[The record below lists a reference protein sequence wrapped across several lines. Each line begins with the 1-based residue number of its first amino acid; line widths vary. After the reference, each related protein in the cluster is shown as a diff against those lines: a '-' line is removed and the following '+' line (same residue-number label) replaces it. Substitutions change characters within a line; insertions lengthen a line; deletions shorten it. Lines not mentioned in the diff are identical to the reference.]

1 MDELSVYLKPLILT
15 IIFEGIGAYILGL
28 KTKKELLFTVLVN
41 IITNPPLVCFS
52 LFLMYYF
59 GIEKGTI
66 ITYAILEPLVVY
78 VEYLLYKNYLSA
90 KNSFMLSLTLNLFS
104 VIGGLLCQKIF

>member
-1 MDELSVYLKPLILT
+1 MSELTVYLKPLILT

-28 KTKKELLFTVLVN
+28 RTRKELLFTVLVN

-52 LFLMYYF
+52 LFLMYHL

-66 ITYAILEPLVVY
+66 ITYAVLEPLVVY
-78 VEYLLYKNYLSA
+78 VEYLLYKNYLSV
-90 KNSFMLSLTLNLFS
+90 KNSFALSLTLNIIS